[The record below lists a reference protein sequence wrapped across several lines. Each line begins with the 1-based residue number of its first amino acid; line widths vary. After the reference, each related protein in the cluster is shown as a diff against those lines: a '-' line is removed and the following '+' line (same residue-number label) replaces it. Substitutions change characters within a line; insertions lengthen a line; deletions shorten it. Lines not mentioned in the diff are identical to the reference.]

1 MRRALAV
8 LILVGLLASF
18 AGAVELRF
26 AVTQRSASTVYIA
39 GGSANGLAVGERLT
53 IKLKNEVVGEVEIL
67 YLAEHSASCRIVN
80 EVRPIRAGDAAV
92 IVRAA
97 DHDAQKAPEVT
108 VSDTATKALPATSD
122 AAPAPLTARAATS
135 KSRTRT
141 RGAVSLGASKSWDDT
156 ERHYDYQDRQA
167 RLDFSAS
174 EIGGQPLFFTVRGRS
189 RQDVRPQTLGFE
201 GLSRNERRDRLY
213 EFSFRYQPRNGRAI
227 VDAGRLGAPL
237 IGLGYLDGLSA
248 EIRALKSLRVGGF
261 FGRRADLDAL
271 SGVAS
276 GNKYGGWLRLAD
288 GGMAW
293 PAAYD
298 VNVFG
303 VREFAGSAISREY
316 VGMQSRF
323 GRKAVTFSQWAEVDL
338 LRDWRKPA
346 AGSAVQLSNLSA
358 SLRYRASASSS
369 LAVSYDQRRNYRSAE
384 TRSVPEVLFDTFA
397 HQGFRSSLD
406 LSRANGLGGSLS
418 GGVRLAD
425 SQSATAYSLGA
436 GVRHPSLTGA
446 HLNTGLDGYYFSN
459 GITSGIQGSARV
471 GRSGPKLM
479 LDLSYGLSR
488 YTLTGGGTTRQ
499 NQWYRLSA
507 YRTFAHGLWL
517 RAEAQLDRG
526 DDVKGPRGAFEFGYR
541 F

>member
-8 LILVGLLASF
+8 LILAGLFASL

-26 AVTQRSASTVYIA
+26 AVTHRSASTVYIA

-67 YLAEHSASCRIVN
+67 YLAEHSASCRIVK
-80 EVRPIRAGDAAV
+80 EVRPIRAGDAGV

-97 DHDAQKAPEVT
+97 DHDAQKAPEVS
-108 VSDTATKALPATSD
+108 VSDTATKALPAMSETTQ
-122 AAPAPLTARAATS
+122 APVATRASVS

-141 RGAVSLGASKSWDDT
+141 RGAVSFGASKSWDNT

-189 RQDVRPQTLGFE
+189 RQDLRPQTLGFE

-227 VDAGRLGAPL
+227 VDVGRLGAPL
-237 IGLGYLDGLSA
+237 IGLGYLDGFSA

-261 FGRRADLDAL
+261 FGRRADLDSL
-271 SGVAS
+271 SGIES

-293 PAAYD
+293 PGAYD

-303 VREFAGSAISREY
+303 VRELAGSAISREY

-346 AGSAVQLSNLSA
+346 TGSAVQLSNLSA
-358 SLRYRASASSS
+358 SLRYRASPSSS

-384 TRSVPEVLFDTFA
+384 TRSVPEILFDTFT

-425 SQSATAYSLGA
+425 SQSATAYSFGA
-436 GVRHPSLTGA
+436 GLHHPSMTGA

-488 YTLTGGGTTRQ
+488 YTLTGGGATRQ

-507 YRTFAHGLWL
+507 YRTFAHGLWF
-517 RAEAQLDRG
+517 RAEGQLDRG